1 MYCMK
6 CGVKLADSQEKCP
19 LCGLRVYHPDL
30 PAPSGEKS
38 FPQGS
43 LPPQPAKSQV
53 FSAAATIIF
62 LLPLLLVLFADL
74 NSTGSITWSGY
85 VVGALLVGY
94 VIVILPIW
102 FSNPNPVIFVP
113 CGCSAVLLYLLY
125 IDLVTPNSWFMSFVF
140 PVGGAITLILSAMV
154 TLLHYLKKGRLYIIG
169 GGMMAFGG
177 TFLLSEFLMSYTF
190 ASARFIGWSVYPCG
204 TLFLLGST
212 LIFLA
217 ICRSAREAAHRRFFI

>member
-6 CGVKLADSQEKCP
+6 CGVKLAESQENCP

-30 PAPSGEKS
+30 PSPSEDKL
-38 FPQGS
+38 FPKEP
-43 LPPQPAKSQV
+43 LPPLPARSHV

-102 FSNPNPVIFVP
+102 FAKPNPVIFVP
-113 CGCSAVLLYLLY
+113 CGCGAVLLYLLY
-125 IDLVTPNSWFMSFVF
+125 IDLITPGSWFLPFVL
-140 PVGGAITLILSAMV
+140 PVGGAITLTLSAMV
-154 TLLHYLKKGRLYIIG
+154 TLLHYLKRGRLYIYG

-177 TFLLSEFLMSYTF
+177 TFLLTEFTLSYTF

-204 TLFLLGST
+204 TLFLLGCT